1 MNNKNQQAHRAYPA
15 PAPAPPQTREIMSVI
30 RQAMAFHQQGQI
42 ARAEPL
48 YRAVLENVPGH
59 FDALHMLGVIE
70 YQREHYED
78 AVRLIGQAL
87 RVNLRS
93 ASAHSNIG
101 IALNSLKRHEEALAS
116 YNRALAIK
124 PDHIEALNNR
134 ANALNSLRRHAEA
147 LADSDR
153 VLAIMPNCA
162 EALNN
167 RANALKGLDRHA
179 EALASYD
186 RAVAIKPGY
195 AEALNS
201 RGNALSELK
210 RHDEALASYDRALAI
225 NPGYVDALNN
235 RGNALKN
242 LKRHA
247 EALASYDRALAIR
260 PDDAEALSN
269 RGNVL
274 NSLKRHDEALA
285 SYDRALA
292 IKPDF
297 VEALNNRCNALSGLN
312 RHEEAL
318 ASGERALAL
327 RPDYVEALNNRGNA
341 LNCFKLHE
349 EALASYGRAL
359 AINPGYV
366 EALNNRGDTLA
377 QLRRHEEAAE
387 DFDRLLGLETDY
399 KYARGRRLH
408 SRMHCCD
415 WNSFDADA
423 ARAATDVQ
431 AGRHSTMPFGLLA
444 VSRSPADQLHCARL
458 WVRDRC
464 PPSASSV
471 WQGERYRHD
480 RIRIAYLSADFHDH
494 ATAWLMAGLFE
505 LHDRERFET
514 IALSFGPDSAGE
526 MRTRLEA
533 AFDRFIDIRPKSD
546 REVAAMM
553 RALEVDIAVD
563 LNGFT
568 ADARTGIFALRPAPI
583 QVNYLGYPGTM
594 GADYIDY
601 ILADR
606 WVISEADQQHYA
618 EKIVYLPDTY
628 QVNDRK
634 RRIGE
639 RTPARAAL
647 GLPETGFVFC
657 SFNNNYKI
665 TPFMFDIWMR
675 LLHQV
680 EGSVLWLL
688 EGNAAVVR
696 NLRRE
701 AEKRRVAPD
710 RLVFAP
716 RMKLED
722 HLARHR
728 RADLFLDT
736 LPYNAHTT
744 ASDALW
750 AGLPLVT
757 CLGSTFAG
765 RVAASLLDAVG
776 LPELIAR
783 SLEDYEA
790 LALALAND
798 RTRLASLKSRL
809 AQNRETFPL
818 FDTDR
823 FRRHI
828 ESAYATM
835 WQRHQR
841 GEPPAGFAVAPEP
854 RQ

>member
-1 MNNKNQQAHRAYPA
+1 MSKSKGRRQFGQSARTGPVQS
-15 PAPAPPQTREIMSVI
+15 PEILITM
-30 RQAMAFHQQGQI
+30 QKALAFHRQGQL
-42 ARAEPL
+42 AQAEPL
-48 YRAVLENVPGH
+48 YREILKKVPGH
-59 FDALHMLGVIE
+59 GDALHLLGVIE
-70 YQREHYED
+70 NQRRNYET
-78 AVRLIGQAL
+78 AVQLIGQAL
-87 RVNLRS
+87 KANPKS
-93 ASAHSNIG
+93 AAAHSNLG
-101 IALNSLKRHEEALAS
+101 NALSGLKRLE
-116 YNRALAIK
+116 
-124 PDHIEALNNR
+124 
-134 ANALNSLRRHAEA
+134 
-147 LADSDR
+147 
-153 VLAIMPNCA
+153 
-162 EALNN
+162 
-167 RANALKGLDRHA
+167 

-186 RAVAIKPGY
+186 RALAIQPDFVDALNNRGNTLSGLERHDEALASYDRALAIRPDYVDALNNRGNALNDLERYEEALASCERALAIKPDY
-195 AEALNS
+195 AEALNN
-201 RGNALSELK
+201 RGNALNGLK
-210 RHDEALASYDRALAI
+210 RHDEALASYDRALA
-225 NPGYVDALNN
+225 
-235 RGNALKN
+235 
-242 LKRHA
+242 
-247 EALASYDRALAIR
+247 
-260 PDDAEALSN
+260 
-269 RGNVL
+269 
-274 NSLKRHDEALA
+274 
-285 SYDRALA
+285 
-292 IKPDF
+292 
-297 VEALNNRCNALSGLN
+297 
-312 RHEEAL
+312 
-318 ASGERALAL
+318 L
-327 RPDYVEALNNRGNA
+327 RPDYAEALNNRGNA
-341 LNCFKLHE
+341 LNLLMRHE
-349 EALASYGRAL
+349 DALVTCNRAL
-359 AINPGYV
+359 AIKPDYI
-366 EALNNRGDTLA
+366 EALYNRGSALLS
-377 QLRRHEEAAE
+377 LRRYEEATE
-387 DFDRLLGLETDY
+387 DFERVLGLEAVY
-399 KYARGRRLH
+399 EYALGKLLH
-408 SRMHCCD
+408 SRSYCCD
-415 WNSFDADA
+415 WSSFDADA

-431 AGRHSTMPFGLLA
+431 AGRRCMVPFRFLA
-444 VSRSPADQLHCARL
+444 VSRSPADQLLCSRL
-458 WVRDRC
+458 WVRDDC
-464 PPSASSV
+464 PPSASPV

-480 RIRIAYLSADFHDH
+480 RIRIAYLSADFRDH
-494 ATAWLMAGLFE
+494 ALAWLMAGLFE

-606 WVISEADQQHYA
+606 WVIPEADQQHYA

-828 ESAYATM
+828 ENAYATM

-854 RQ
+854 RP

>member
-1 MNNKNQQAHRAYPA
+1 MSKGKGRRPFGHPMQNK
-15 PAPAPPQTREIMSVI
+15 PPQSPAITMQKALALHR
-30 RQAMAFHQQGQI
+30 QGQL
-42 ARAEPL
+42 AQAEPL
-48 YRAVLENVPGH
+48 YREILKKIPGH
-59 FDALHMLGVIE
+59 GDALHMLGVIE
-70 YQREHYED
+70 NRRRNYD
-78 AVRLIGQAL
+78 AAVQLIGQAL
-87 RVNLRS
+87 KSNPKS
-93 ASAHSNIG
+93 AIAHSNIG
-101 IALNSLKRHEEALAS
+101 
-116 YNRALAIK
+116 
-124 PDHIEALNNR
+124 
-134 ANALNSLRRHAEA
+134 
-147 LADSDR
+147 
-153 VLAIMPNCA
+153 
-162 EALNN
+162 
-167 RANALKGLDRHA
+167 
-179 EALASYD
+179 
-186 RAVAIKPGY
+186 
-195 AEALNS
+195 
-201 RGNALSELK
+201 NALSGLN

-225 NPGYVDALNN
+225 QPDFVDALNN
-235 RGNALKN
+235 RGNTLN
-242 LKRHA
+242 RLKRHEEA
-247 EALASYDRALAIR
+247 LASYDRALVLRPDDAEALNSRGNALNDLKRHEEALASCDRALAIKPDFAEALNNRGNALNKLKRHVEALASYDRALAMR
-260 PDDAEALSN
+260 PDFA
-269 RGNVL
+269 
-274 NSLKRHDEALA
+274 
-285 SYDRALA
+285 
-292 IKPDF
+292 
-297 VEALNNRCNALSGLN
+297 
-312 RHEEAL
+312 
-318 ASGERALAL
+318 
-327 RPDYVEALNNRGNA
+327 EALNNRGNA
-341 LNCFKLHE
+341 LNGLKRHE
-349 EALASYGRAL
+349 EALASCDHAL
-359 AINPGYV
+359 ALRPDYAG
-366 EALNNRGDTLA
+366 ALDNRGNALLLL
-377 QLRRHEEAAE
+377 QRYEEAAADLE
-387 DFDRLLGLETDY
+387 RLLRLDSDHE
-399 KYARGRRLH
+399 YARGRLLR

-415 WNSFDADA
+415 WNSFDVEA
-423 ARAATDVQ
+423 ARAATDVRS
-431 AGRHSTMPFGLLA
+431 GRRSTVPFDLLA
-444 VSRSPADQLHCARL
+444 VSQAAADQLLCSQI
-458 WVRDRC
+458 WVRDDC
-464 PPSASSV
+464 PPSASPV

-494 ATAWLMAGLFE
+494 ATAYLMAGLFE

-563 LNGFT
+563 LKGFT
-568 ADARTGIFALRPAPI
+568 ADARTGIFALRAAPI

-606 WVISEADQQHYA
+606 WVIPEADQQHYA

-736 LPYNAHTT
+736 LPCTAHTT

-854 RQ
+854 RP